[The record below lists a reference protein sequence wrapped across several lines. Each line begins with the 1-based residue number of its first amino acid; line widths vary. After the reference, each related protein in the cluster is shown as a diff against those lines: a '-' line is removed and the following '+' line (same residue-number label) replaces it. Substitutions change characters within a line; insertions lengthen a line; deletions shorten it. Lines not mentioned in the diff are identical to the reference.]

1 MPGVLDNWTGL
12 EREDTALVEFS
23 WGQSFQQPNHLN
35 IFRNYTESLHSWVP
49 PVHSNTVFTVSMMYG
64 QEATQ
69 LRHSWLHYNS
79 GGVRPLC
86 GASSSTTHPSP
97 VQSCADCWYNNTKI
111 HLNQSSLVWKPRY
124 VNIIKLK
131 GNHRQWLQCSVQC
144 PALGLPPLYPALSGA
159 LQGFTKF
166 YQ

>member
-1 MPGVLDNWTGL
+1 
-12 EREDTALVEFS
+12 
-23 WGQSFQQPNHLN
+23 
-35 IFRNYTESLHSWVP
+35 
-49 PVHSNTVFTVSMMYG
+49 MMYG

-79 GGVRPLC
+79 GGVRPLY

-131 GNHRQWLQCSVQC
+131 GNHRQWLQCSVFSAPPSILHSAGRCKVSLNFINRWRHQMSAVRPEIRAVNTAIKITIYQILIKAAKYEAGRIRAINTINVDTLLNTGKLHC
-144 PALGLPPLYPALSGA
+144 PSGCR
-159 LQGFTKF
+159 
-166 YQ
+166 